1 MTKDYFTLYLAKIF
15 TALSTAWIH
24 FKLAHVFGVEHYGLF
39 GLAIVLSFYFL
50 FVADYG
56 LSVSGPRVFQEFS
69 DPEQGIRVV
78 QSLRLVLGFLCAAI
92 YALCIAVFYQG
103 VASYLIWALPLVLLN
118 GFVNDWLFRSIQKPI
133 KSSQRQ
139 VIQSLIQVLGMC
151 IAMKIGGT
159 ENLNP
164 TLNHTLSPTLNP
176 ALSHPGASMQVFLL
190 IFFLAPFLSQCA
202 IGFHKPPHSS
212 AVLPFT
218 HNWKPLGKDILA
230 LLRKQFPLFLGHALY
245 SLQYSLPYILVG
257 FYCSRQ
263 QLGWF
268 NSHFFLY
275 SSLASILLITQDV
288 FLSQQKHKPRSFLVW
303 VLLSTAGAL
312 FVLYLGPYYYGPFFG
327 PQGFVFQTDLNLQF
341 MVLLLL
347 FMGRILY
354 VNKSIFSLNG
364 KFYAR
369 INLLALCSQLMG
381 FLWVLVVQ
389 AEISSRLLLNLL
401 LGSEALTLIVCLLL
415 NANKTGHI
423 DLLNK
428 QHTTANHES
437 ILV

>member
-1 MTKDYFTLYLAKIF
+1 MTKGYFTLYLAKIF

-24 FKLAHVFGVEHYGLF
+24 FTLAHVFGVENYGLF

-56 LSVSGPRVFQEFS
+56 LSVSGPRVFQEF
-69 DPEQGIRVV
+69 PNQEQGIRVV
-78 QSLRLVLGFLCAAI
+78 QSLRLVLGFLCAGI
-92 YALCIAVFYQG
+92 YALCIAIFYPEE
-103 VASYLIWALPLVLLN
+103 ASYLIWALPLVLLN

-133 KSSQRQ
+133 KSTQRQ
-139 VIQSLIQVLGMC
+139 VIQSLIQILG
-151 IAMKIGGT
+151 IYGAQQIGAS
-159 ENLNP
+159 E
-164 TLNHTLSPTLNP
+164 NP
-176 ALSHPGASMQVFLL
+176 AHALHHSFHHPGASMQVFLL
-190 IFFLAPFLSQCA
+190 IFFLAPFLSQCV
-202 IGFHKPPHSS
+202 IGFHKPQPST

-218 HNWKPLGKDILA
+218 RNWKPLVTDMLA

-257 FYCSRQ
+257 FYCSPK

-275 SSLASILLITQDV
+275 SSLASVLLITQDV
-288 FLSQQKHKPRSFLVW
+288 FLSQQKHNPRSFVVW
-303 VLLSTAGAL
+303 MLFSTAGAL
-312 FVLYLGPYYYGPFFG
+312 AILSVARHYYGPFFG
-327 PQGFVFQTDLNLQF
+327 PQGFEFQTDLNGRF

-354 VNKSIFSLNG
+354 VNKSLFALNG

-369 INLLALCSQLMG
+369 INLLALGSQLLG
-381 FLWVLVVQ
+381 FLWVLVVHT
-389 AEISSRLLLNLL
+389 EISSSLLLNLL

-415 NANKTGHI
+415 NTNNTRHV
-423 DLLNK
+423 DLVNK
-428 QHTTANHES
+428 QQTTANHES